1 MRNLLSAVVLAAA
14 IVGASSVASAQV
26 TTNVYTGHSGSG
38 GGAPFSG
45 LVGTLNTPDVQFG
58 TSTSFNWHPFGEFDF
73 GSDSTGSLSV
83 AASGTYTFSLV
94 SDDGSQAFIDSV
106 LVVDDGGA
114 HGPNASV
121 GSVFLTAGVH
131 SFEVQFFEC
140 CGGASGV
147 DFNLPSGVTFTNGV
161 PEPGVW
167 ALMLVGFA
175 GLGAA
180 LRRRRPAIA

>member
-1 MRNLLSAVVLAAA
+1 MYKLLTAALAAA
-14 IVGASSVASAQV
+14 AILGAGSMASAQV
-26 TTNVYTGHSGSG
+26 TTNVYTGHGGG

-45 LVGTLNTPDVQFG
+45 LVGTLNTPDIQFATNTG
-58 TSTSFNWHPFGEFDF
+58 FNWHPFGLFDF

-83 AASGTYTFSLV
+83 ATSGTYTFSLV
-94 SDDGSQAFIDSV
+94 SDDGSQAFIDGS
-106 LVVDDGGA
+106 LVVDDSGA
-114 HGPNASV
+114 HGPNLST
-121 GSVFLTAGVH
+121 GSVFLTAGLH

-147 DFNLPSGVTFTNGV
+147 DFNLPSGVSVSNGV

-167 ALMLVGFA
+167 ALMLVGFG